1 MHSVNVEDS
10 NSYLS
15 DLNVSSI
22 EDDVTLLITDTGES
36 GVFMQM
42 MPRYEAPFI

>member
-10 NSYLS
+10 SSYLS
-15 DLNVSSI
+15 DLDVSSI
-22 EDDVTLLITDTGES
+22 EDDVTLITDTGES